1 MEGRK
6 PVFIADSCIGGLS
19 VLKSMWNSG
28 GTSDAVFLADYAI
41 NPLGLKSDSDIAE
54 VVDRWLGLAEEHSDT
69 LVIACNTLSIRF
81 HQLRRS
87 KVPVPGL
94 KQVVSMVDCFEA
106 MVKIEADR
114 LANRKVLIVGTEF
127 TASQRLYP
135 DILSAALPGTR
146 IDTIAATNLERK
158 IARFQRWTSDED
170 TALTSDLKRAIEQA
184 DIVVLA
190 CTCFPM
196 VRTELESL
204 YPEVIFLDP
213 GAYCSGILKQSAV
226 AQNRK
231 LTIKV
236 TGTVVS
242 PTRVTEF
249 AKSYLDNG
257 VNKCCI

>member
-1 MEGRK
+1 
-6 PVFIADSCIGGLS
+6 
-19 VLKSMWNSG
+19 
-28 GTSDAVFLADYAI
+28 VFLADYAI